1 MKATGAVWP
10 LRPACRRAGKQ
21 FRGAFT
27 LIELLAVIAVLA
39 ILASL
44 LLPGLVMA
52 KVKAKGTYCL
62 GNMKQ
67 MALAWSMYSHD
78 YSDFLAP
85 NSDLGNEGK
94 DLENPAW
101 VAGTM
106 SYSTDPVSLS
116 EDTNVD
122 FLVGPDY
129 AQFGSLGPYTKNP
142 GIYHCPGD
150 KSAVSSGGA
159 TYVRVRSVSMNG
171 WVGSGTR
178 DWLQP
183 AAPPYYRLNTKMA
196 SLKDPGPAATWVFID
211 EREDSINDGWFAVD
225 MVHQGALAEWV
236 DTPGN
241 YHSRGAS
248 LAFADGHAQIKKWS
262 DGRTMPLLLSG
273 VPAVK
278 KLACPNNPDVGWL
291 QSHTTGLD
299 Q

>member
-1 MKATGAVWP
+1 MKATSDVCRRKA
-10 LRPACRRAGKQ
+10 ACRGSANR
-21 FRGAFT
+21 RWGAFT
-27 LIELLAVIAVLA
+27 LIELLVVIAVIT

-44 LLPGLVMA
+44 LLPALVMA

-62 GNMKQ
+62 GNMRQ

-78 YSDFLAP
+78 YSDSLAP

-122 FLVGPDY
+122 FLVGPGY
-129 AQFGSLGPYTKNP
+129 APFGSLGPYTKNP
-142 GIYHCPGD
+142 ALYHCPGD
-150 KSAVSSGGA
+150 KSAVTSRGA
-159 TYVRVRSVSMNG
+159 TYVRVRSVSMNS
-171 WVGSGTR
+171 WVGFGTR

-183 AAPPYYRLNTKMA
+183 ESPPYYRLNTKMA
-196 SLKDPGPAATWVFID
+196 SLKDPGPADTWVFID

-225 MVHQGALAEWV
+225 MVHQGAMAEWV
-236 DTPGN
+236 DIPGN
-241 YHSRGAS
+241 YHNRAAS
-248 LAFADGHAQIKKWS
+248 LAFADGHAQIRKWT
-262 DGRTMPLLLSG
+262 DDRTMPAQLIG
-273 VPAVK
+273 VPVVK
-278 KLACPNNPDVGWL
+278 RQFCPNNADVDWL